1 MYFKVCR
8 LYTYL
13 YVYLRVRFSEKEE
26 WKIKTKVALCL
37 MFVITLSSSFYDGQG
52 LKLSF
57 IHRNVLKKHERD
69 SRLVQKLRKIKIIHY
84 SNTCY
89 YKAVPF
95 LINSEFNTG
104 CDGLYSYSFFIFFI
118 RRLKLWIF
126 FLQLGLKIWL
136 EFSISVLFTFELP
149 VLDLHAKQG
158 SGLISNFIQFFFE
171 TPTYIILGCN
181 CIIQV
186 KGIWSVALEMSYW
199 KIIVSVF

>member
-8 LYTYL
+8 LCTYL

-37 MFVITLSSSFYDGQG
+37 MCVITLSSSFYDGQG

-69 SRLVQKLRKIKIIHY
+69 SRLVQKLRKIKIFHY
-84 SNTCY
+84 SNTCN
-89 YKAVPF
+89 YKAVSF

-104 CDGLYSYSFFIFFI
+104 CDGLYSYSLFIF
-118 RRLKLWIF
+118 LLGDLNCEYF

-136 EFSISVLFTFELP
+136 EFSISVLFTFEL
-149 VLDLHAKQG
+149 LDLHAKQG

-186 KGIWSVALEMSYW
+186 KGI
-199 KIIVSVF
+199 

>member
-37 MFVITLSSSFYDGQG
+37 MCVINLSSSFYDGQG

-69 SRLVQKLRKIKIIHY
+69 SRLVQKLQKIKIIHY

-89 YKAVPF
+89 YKAVSF

-104 CDGLYSYSFFIFFI
+104 CDGLYSYSLFIF
-118 RRLKLWIF
+118 LLGDLNCEYF
-126 FLQLGLKIWL
+126 FCSLGWKSGLNFL
-136 EFSISVLFTFELP
+136 SQFCSHLNL
-149 VLDLHAKQG
+149 LDLHAKQG
-158 SGLISNFIQFFFE
+158 SGLISNFIQFFFG
-171 TPTYIILGCN
+171 TPTYVILGCN

>member
-1 MYFKVCR
+1 MIETTRGDVQNSTVYIHCTYSIDINILLHECNHMYFKVCR

-104 CDGLYSYSFFIFFI
+104 CDGLYSYSLFIF
-118 RRLKLWIF
+118 LLGDLNCEYF
-126 FLQLGLKIWL
+126 FCSLGWK
-136 EFSISVLFTFELP
+136 
-149 VLDLHAKQG
+149 
-158 SGLISNFIQFFFE
+158 SGLNFLSQFCSHLN
-171 TPTYIILGCN
+171 Y
-181 CIIQV
+181 
-186 KGIWSVALEMSYW
+186 
-199 KIIVSVF
+199 

>member
-13 YVYLRVRFSEKEE
+13 YVYLRVCFSEKEE
-26 WKIKTKVALCL
+26 WKIKTEVALCL
-37 MFVITLSSSFYDGQG
+37 MCVITLSSSFYDGQG

-57 IHRNVLKKHERD
+57 IHRIVLKKHERD

-104 CDGLYSYSFFIFFI
+104 CDGLYSYSLFIFFI

-126 FLQLGLKIWL
+126 FLHLGLKIWL
-136 EFSISVLFTFELP
+136 EFSISVLFTFEL
-149 VLDLHAKQG
+149 LDLHAKQG
-158 SGLISNFIQFFFE
+158 SGLISNFIQFFFWD
-171 TPTYIILGCN
+171 TNLYNIRMLLHY
-181 CIIQV
+181 
-186 KGIWSVALEMSYW
+186 SS
-199 KIIVSVF
+199 

>member
-1 MYFKVCR
+1 MFKIVLYIHCTYSIDTCINILLHECNLMYIKVCR

-37 MFVITLSSSFYDGQG
+37 MCMLSSFYYGQG
-52 LKLSF
+52 LKISF

-69 SRLVQKLRKIKIIHY
+69 SRLVQKLQKIKIIHY

-104 CDGLYSYSFFIFFI
+104 CDGLYSYSLFIFFI
-118 RRLKLWIF
+118 RRLTEYF
-126 FLQLGLKIWL
+126 FC
-136 EFSISVLFTFELP
+136 S
-149 VLDLHAKQG
+149 LD
-158 SGLISNFIQFFFE
+158 
-171 TPTYIILGCN
+171 
-181 CIIQV
+181 
-186 KGIWSVALEMSYW
+186 
-199 KIIVSVF
+199 

>member
-37 MFVITLSSSFYDGQG
+37 MCVKTLSSSFYDG

-89 YKAVPF
+89 YKAVSF

-104 CDGLYSYSFFIFFI
+104 CDGLYSYSLFIF
-118 RRLKLWIF
+118 LLGDLNCEYF

-136 EFSISVLFTFELP
+136 EFSISVLFTFEL
-149 VLDLHAKQG
+149 LDLHAKQG
-158 SGLISNFIQFFFE
+158 SGLISNFIQFFF
-171 TPTYIILGCN
+171 
-181 CIIQV
+181 
-186 KGIWSVALEMSYW
+186 
-199 KIIVSVF
+199 

>member
-1 MYFKVCR
+1 MIETTRGDVQNSTVYIHCTYSIDINILLHECNLMYFKVCR

-37 MFVITLSSSFYDGQG
+37 MCVITLSSSFYDGQG

-89 YKAVPF
+89 YKAVSF
-95 LINSEFNTG
+95 LIKSEFNTG
-104 CDGLYSYSFFIFFI
+104 CDGLYSYSLFIF
-118 RRLKLWIF
+118 LLGDLNCEYF
-126 FLQLGLKIWL
+126 FCSFG
-136 EFSISVLFTFELP
+136 
-149 VLDLHAKQG
+149 
-158 SGLISNFIQFFFE
+158 
-171 TPTYIILGCN
+171 
-181 CIIQV
+181 
-186 KGIWSVALEMSYW
+186 
-199 KIIVSVF
+199 

>member
-1 MYFKVCR
+1 MYIKVCR

-37 MFVITLSSSFYDGQG
+37 MCVITLSSSFYDGQG

-89 YKAVPF
+89 YKAVSF

-104 CDGLYSYSFFIFFI
+104 CDGLYSYSLFIF
-118 RRLKLWIF
+118 LLGDLNCEYF

-136 EFSISVLFTFELP
+136 EFSISVLFTFEL
-149 VLDLHAKQG
+149 LDLHAKQG

-186 KGIWSVALEMSYW
+186 KGI
-199 KIIVSVF
+199 